1 MYCLVAVHWQELDK
15 CTLVAFNCLLRT
27 GELLQLRIADTMM
40 NNLLTFANVDLP
52 DSIGIMEPVSKQ
64 QLSFVSLH
72 ALYRH
77 SQAIRVPQAFCRCL
91 IDKFSRNNLVLKP
104 YRYETKRCRAFSG
117 HKFIGCRC
125 PQRPGQTNVSTY
137 LHEPSLQAPASLQ
150 EAKAK

>member
-1 MYCLVAVHWQELDK
+1 MSVGI
-15 CTLVAFNCLLRT
+15 LVAFDCLLCT

-104 YRYETKRCRAFSG
+104 YRYETKRCRAFSDTNSLDVVVLKG
-117 HKFIGCRC
+117 LGKPMSARIYMNRHCK
-125 PQRPGQTNVSTY
+125 PQHHFKKQRQNEPG
-137 LHEPSLQAPASLQ
+137 L
-150 EAKAK
+150 